1 MVAFQRVSEDGIDA
15 SILSSEQVAIIGYGH
30 LGRSIAQNLRDS
42 GLSVLVGSRS
52 DDSAERARED
62 GFSVH
67 SVEDAL
73 SEASVVWFLLP
84 DEVIPSYLDASA
96 EVRPRD
102 GSLVCVSSGYP
113 LAYDLV
119 QVPEALDVVMIAPRM
134 IGSEVRRR
142 FEAGDGFYCFV
153 SVEQDASGKAENR
166 LRALAKCA
174 GALRVGAYVL
184 PAKTEAALDLFIEQ
198 TVGPYLGAS
207 VINAFEVGTRAGLP
221 AEALALEMYVSGEM
235 SQTWRLFSE
244 LGFFRGVRSHGH
256 SASFGGFIRMSEID
270 MDAMKDSFAS
280 ILDDIQSGKFA
291 TRFQQELA
299 EGSPLLGVIDAMTAG
314 GDPMT
319 EAEEAIRR
327 GGPESA

>member
-1 MVAFQRVSEDGIDA
+1 MAALQRVNEDGVDA
-15 SILSSEQVAIIGYGH
+15 SILSSEQVAVIGYGH
-30 LGRSIAQNLRDS
+30 LGRSIALNLRDS

-52 DDSAERARED
+52 DDSAERARGD
-62 GFSVH
+62 GFAVH
-67 SVEDAL
+67 SIQEAL

-84 DEVIPSYLDASA
+84 DEVIPSLLDASA

-102 GSLVCVSSGYP
+102 GALVCVSSGYS
-113 LAYDLV
+113 LAFDLV
-119 QVPEALDVVMIAPRM
+119 DLPETLDVVMIAPRM

-142 FEAGDGFYCFV
+142 FETGGGFYCFV
-153 SVEQDASGKAENR
+153 SVEQDASGKAEDR
-166 LRALAKCA
+166 LRALAKCV
-174 GALRVGAYVL
+174 GALRTGAYVL
-184 PAKTEAALDLFIEQ
+184 SSKTEAALDLFIEQ

-221 AEALALEMYVSGEM
+221 PEALALEMYLSGEM
-235 SQTWRLFSE
+235 SQTWRLFAE
-244 LGFFRGVRSHGH
+244 LGFFRGVRAHGH
-256 SASFGGFIRMSEID
+256 SASFGGFIRMSDID
-270 MDAMKDSFAS
+270 MGAMKDSFAS

-319 EAEEAIRR
+319 DAEETIRR
-327 GGPESA
+327 GGAESH